1 MLYLDVPYP
10 DKDLA
15 KQQGARWDPLK
26 RKWYLPDPDQVDLSL
41 FSQWLDS
48 SSHSD
53 LSDQNAIVYTK
64 TASLDLSFDS
74 VTMPSVEATETN
86 SVSLSQLLNQVQTKL
101 KGAFPQA
108 LWLRAEIANINE
120 RRGHIYLE
128 LSENNDQGQTLA
140 SCRAMIWAS
149 NASRLLSR
157 FEQVTGSALQ
167 DGQKVLIQV
176 AINFHEKFGFSL
188 VVEDLDPKFTLGEI
202 EANLIAIRKELI
214 KQGIYQSNKQIPFP
228 ADLFRIAVIS
238 PPNAAGLGDFRAE
251 ADALEHYKLCEFVYF
266 HSSFQG
272 EAAVSEM
279 LSALDAFGG
288 IHQNNPFDAL
298 VIIRGGGAKL
308 DLNPLNQLELAKA
321 IATQPLPVLT
331 GIGHERDNTILDEVA
346 CLRFDTPSKVAAGI
360 WHRIENSAKQ
370 AMQNWQQIERLSQQ
384 QLQTTQAQ
392 LQQLKQQID
401 YSQHRNLTHWKTQ
414 LEPLYTQ
421 IKHTSQQWVSRER
434 ASLDYQLRH
443 IISQAQQPINR
454 SKQQLESNQQL
465 IEQNAKRAIS
475 LYRQQLKQTMGF
487 ILSSGPQS
495 QLKRGFAIAKT
506 QQGAPISS
514 AAQAQTLAQFGIE
527 FQDGSVQVQPVK
539 S

>member
-15 KQQGARWDPLK
+15 KQQGAGWDPLK

-48 SSHSD
+48 SNQSD
-53 LSDQNAIVYTK
+53 LSGQNAIVDSQ

-74 VTMPSVEATETN
+74 VTLSSEEETEAN

-101 KGAFPQA
+101 KGAFPKA
-108 LWLRAEIANINE
+108 LWVRAEIANINE

-176 AINFHEKFGFSL
+176 GINFHEKFGFSL

-251 ADALEHYKLCEFVYF
+251 ADALEYYNLCEFVYF

-279 LSALDAFGG
+279 LSALDAFSG
-288 IHQNNPFDAL
+288 IHQKNPFDAL

-321 IATQPLPVLT
+321 ITTQPLPVLT

-346 CLRFDTPSKVAAGI
+346 CLRFDTPSKVVAGI

-370 AMQNWQQIERLSQQ
+370 ATQNWQQIERLSQQ

-401 YSQHRNLTHWKTQ
+401 YSQNRNLTHWKTQ

-421 IKHTSQQWVSRER
+421 IKHTSQQWVSSER

-443 IISQAQQPINR
+443 IISQAQQPISR
-454 SKQQLESNQQL
+454 SKQQIESNQQL

-475 LYRQQLKQTMGF
+475 FFRQQLKQTMGF

-495 QLKRGFAIAKT
+495 QLKRGFAMAKT

-514 AAQAQTLAQFGIE
+514 AAQAQSLSQFRVE
-527 FQDGSVQVQPVK
+527 FQDGSVQVQPLK